1 MTNCIFCR
9 IVAGEI
15 PSKFVYQDEQCVAF
29 EDVNPQAPVHALV
42 IPRAHVESL
51 KGFQTSDTALMGALL
66 QACREVARI
75 KGVSDSGFRIVANT
89 GSSAGQTVFHM
100 HFHVL
105 GGRSFAWPPG

>member
-1 MTNCIFCR
+1 MSNCLFCR
-9 IVAGEI
+9 IVSGEI
-15 PSKFVYQDEQCVAF
+15 PSKMVYQDEQCMAF
-29 EDVNPQAPVHALV
+29 DDVNPQAPVHVLV

-51 KGFQTSDTALMGALL
+51 QGFQTSETNLMGALL
-66 QACREVARI
+66 QGCREVAQL
-75 KGVSDSGFRIVANT
+75 KGVSDSGYRVVANT